1 MVLGHK
7 VTQAM
12 NRTETDDGELLVYEC
27 GDCGR
32 AFAREHESCPACGG
46 DVLSVLLH

>member
-1 MVLGHK
+1 MSLGQE

-12 NRTETDDGELLVYEC
+12 NRVETDDGKLRVYEC
-27 GDCGR
+27 SGCGR

-46 DVLSVLLH
+46 DVVGVLLH